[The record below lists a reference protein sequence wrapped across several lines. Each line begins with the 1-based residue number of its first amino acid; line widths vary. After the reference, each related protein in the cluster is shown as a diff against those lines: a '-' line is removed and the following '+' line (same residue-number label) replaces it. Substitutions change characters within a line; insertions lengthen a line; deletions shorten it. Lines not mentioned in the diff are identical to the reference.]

1 MKFGLMLGQ
10 LSLQL
15 TSDRFSADLFMRNL
29 PARLPALRNQLIGTR
44 GQVAAT
50 TRPSVWKLAIADC

>member
-1 MKFGLMLGQ
+1 
-10 LSLQL
+10 
-15 TSDRFSADLFMRNL
+15 MRNL

-50 TRPSVWKLAIADC
+50 TRPSVRKLAIADC